1 MKKII
6 TLIFTMIFSAVLLC
20 GCNED
25 EKGNSVAY
33 EDLEYGSTI
42 RQILNGNIDL
52 YFDGRFLTDEE
63 MNAVSDYYY
72 AIQTGDVELFKS
84 TQPEYYL
91 EFIEQQSGS
100 SLESYINDEKKE
112 IEEATGENF
121 KYTSIEAI
129 DCGDSSEDQGLT
141 DIIDMLNGVYEDYGA
156 ASKFEDTLEDSKFI
170 LADLTVTVG
179 EEEYMY
185 TDKLIYILNCGD
197 NIYILS

>member
-6 TLIFTMIFSAVLLC
+6 ALIFTMIFSAVLLC

-33 EDLEYGSTI
+33 EDLEYGSTM

-72 AIQTGDVELFKS
+72 AVETDDLELFKT
-84 TQPEYYL
+84 TQPEYYV
-91 EFIEQQSGS
+91 EFLEQQSGN
-100 SLESYINDEKKE
+100 SLESYLNDEKKDVV
-112 IEEATGENF
+112 EATGENF
-121 KYTSIEAI
+121 KYTSIEVTS
-129 DCGDSSEDQGLT
+129 CGDSSEDQGIT

-156 ASKFEDTLEDSKFI
+156 SSKFEDTLKDANFI
-170 LADLTVTVG
+170 MADLTVTVG
-179 EEEYMY
+179 DEEYLY
-185 TDKLIYILNCGD
+185 TDKLIYIFNCGD
-197 NIYILS
+197 NIYIL